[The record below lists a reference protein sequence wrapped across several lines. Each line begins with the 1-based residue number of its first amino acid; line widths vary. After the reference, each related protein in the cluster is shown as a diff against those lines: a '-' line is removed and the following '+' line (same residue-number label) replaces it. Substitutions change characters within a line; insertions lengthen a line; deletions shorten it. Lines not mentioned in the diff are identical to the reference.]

1 MQFGRHSAALG
12 IEGDSENGDSPL
24 LISKRHFEHLLAFHL
39 SIPELSANTTK
50 VHSAAFLHS
59 DNTVCMTTFLEAIRR
74 RNMGVGMA
82 WELSRAKEWTL
93 A

>member
-1 MQFGRHSAALG
+1 MDCTTSQFRCRIDVYERGKIRESIGDNGCPKAKMGAGAHEVHESAAG
-12 IEGDSENGDSPL
+12 G
-24 LISKRHFEHLLAFHL
+24 
-39 SIPELSANTTK
+39 
-50 VHSAAFLHS
+50 AAM
-59 DNTVCMTTFLEAIRR
+59 MTTFLEAIRR